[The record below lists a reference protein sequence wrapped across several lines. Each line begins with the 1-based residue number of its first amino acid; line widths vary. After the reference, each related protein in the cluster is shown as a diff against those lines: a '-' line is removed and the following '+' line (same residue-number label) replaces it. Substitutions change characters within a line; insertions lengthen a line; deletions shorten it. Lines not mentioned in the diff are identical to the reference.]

1 MTSSLQSLRWYA
13 PALLLLIV
21 LLAPGPASASGSSR
35 APAPCD
41 GVRLLSAPVIAI
53 GLNAVVIDI
62 TGPINDVVKCQQV
75 GRIAPSRR
83 SDRASRCENS
93 QVSGARLSRNL
104 AAKAVHCLIN
114 KQRSKRGLRALNRRD
129 SLKRAAKRHSRLMVA
144 RGCFSHDCPGEPDLV
159 RRVIATNY
167 LPCSCTWTVAENIA
181 WGARRRSTPKAIV
194 DAWMNSPP
202 HRAVIVKGSLRD
214 VDIGVRH
221 GKPGNGN
228 ARAATYTADF
238 GAKR

>member
-1 MTSSLQSLRWYA
+1 MPRFPRLLA
-13 PALLLLIV
+13 PALLLSFA
-21 LLAPGPASASGSSR
+21 LLAPSSAAAADESPR
-35 APAPCD
+35 LIPCD
-41 GVRLLSAPVIAI
+41 GVRLLSAPVIATGI
-53 GLNAVVIDI
+53 NSVVIDI
-62 TGPINDVVKCQQV
+62 VGPINDVVQCQQV
-75 GRIAPSRR
+75 GRIAASRR

-114 KQRSKRGLRALNRRD
+114 KERGKRGLRSLNRRD

-159 RRVIATNY
+159 GRVIATDY
-167 LPCSCTWTVAENIA
+167 LPCTCRWRVAEDIA
-181 WGARRRSTPKAIV
+181 WGARRHSAPKAIV

-202 HRAVIVKGSLRD
+202 HRAVILDGSLRD

-221 GKPGNGN
+221 GRPGNGD